1 MSRTSVLVLVAVAV
15 LAVAAASPA
24 LARER
29 DFQTPSKRIR
39 CAAFSSG
46 GPGAFVRC
54 DLLFLNDRAALLRA
68 RGRGRIVKV
77 TDAVASPAAPVL
89 AYGHSL
95 RFRSFRCTSRTTG
108 LTCRNRHGHGFFVS
122 RERRR
127 VF

>member
-1 MSRTSVLVLVAVAV
+1 MRRLPLAAAV
-15 LAVAAASPA
+15 LAALLVAAPSA

-46 GPGAFVRC
+46 GPGVFVRC

-68 RGRGRIVKV
+68 RGRGRIVRV

-89 AYGHSL
+89 AYGHTL
-95 RFRSFRCTSRTTG
+95 RFGPFRCTSRTTG
-108 LTCRNRHGHGFFVS
+108 LTCRNRHHHGFFVS